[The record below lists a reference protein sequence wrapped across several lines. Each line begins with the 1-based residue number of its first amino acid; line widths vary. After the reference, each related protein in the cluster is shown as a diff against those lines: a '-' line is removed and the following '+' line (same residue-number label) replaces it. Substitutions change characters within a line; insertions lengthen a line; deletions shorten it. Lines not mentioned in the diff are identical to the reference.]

1 MKYNLVCWS
10 FLWVFMLFGQSNND
24 TLKSNVNRYVI
35 GFVPTI
41 ADHVYGIAIGPVGS
55 EAICKPNN
63 IKYSHGLN
71 IQLPGQGIF
80 QLLNLKPFSFTNL
93 QESSND
99 DWVSNTAV
107 HSGLIISVLGT
118 WTTKINGVA
127 ISGLSSLGRIVN
139 GVTLNLIWNRY
150 EQINGIAI
158 SAVNHS
164 ACLNG
169 ISIGLINKTKK
180 LKGIQIGLWNKNE
193 KRALPIINW
202 NFKY

>member
-1 MKYNLVCWS
+1 
-10 FLWVFMLFGQSNND
+10 
-24 TLKSNVNRYVI
+24 
-35 GFVPTI
+35 
-41 ADHVYGIAIGPVGS
+41 
-55 EAICKPNN
+55 
-63 IKYSHGLN
+63 
-71 IQLPGQGIF
+71 
-80 QLLNLKPFSFTNL
+80 
-93 QESSND
+93 
-99 DWVSNTAV
+99 
-107 HSGLIISVLGT
+107 LGT

-150 EQINGIAI
+150 EQINGISI

-164 ACLNG
+164 ARLNG

-202 NFKY
+202 NFKN